1 MHSRGPY
8 EAENAINLRLGL
20 NTFIAALWPHGSEGC
35 RLSFAG
41 QDFATRMQNVFV
53 IGKTDKPLV
62 SLPKGKGIKLSIL
75 QEAAKAKASA

>member
-1 MHSRGPY
+1 MFLKIS
-8 EAENAINLRLGL
+8 NLYCSK
-20 NTFIAALWPHGSEGC
+20 AAAADLVLFHD
-35 RLSFAG
+35 AG
-41 QDFATRMQNVFV
+41 QNFATRMQNVFV

>member
-1 MHSRGPY
+1 VPH
-8 EAENAINLRLGL
+8 RLAVL
-20 NTFIAALWPHGSEGC
+20 PLYDRSLP
-35 RLSFAG
+35 LSGVHMNGAG

-62 SLPKGKGIKLSIL
+62 SLPKGKGIKLNIL

>member
-1 MHSRGPY
+1 MQVGCHWAPY
-8 EAENAINLRLGL
+8 
-20 NTFIAALWPHGSEGC
+20 HV
-35 RLSFAG
+35 AG

-62 SLPKGKGIKLSIL
+62 SLPKGKGIKLNIL

>member
-1 MHSRGPY
+1 MNG
-8 EAENAINLRLGL
+8 
-20 NTFIAALWPHGSEGC
+20 
-35 RLSFAG
+35 AG

-62 SLPKGKGIKLSIL
+62 SLPKGKGIKLNIL